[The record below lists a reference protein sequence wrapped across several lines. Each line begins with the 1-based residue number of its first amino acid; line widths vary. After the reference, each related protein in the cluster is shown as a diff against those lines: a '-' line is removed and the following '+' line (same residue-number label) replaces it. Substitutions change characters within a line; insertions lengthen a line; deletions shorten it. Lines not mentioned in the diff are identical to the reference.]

1 VRTTYER
8 VANLDEVFG
17 CLRELQA
24 RTVVFDVEPLVA
36 LWGSG
41 QTALDEG
48 LALVATRTAMVPTLQ
63 VVCFSTN
70 SARRPPELPHSDK
83 ARLVYLASAGKPMR
97 ITPYR
102 GFPRPGVVVGDQ
114 VATDGILAWRLGYA
128 FVQYHQRPGVVPAG
142 PRLMG
147 GLGRLVRPLV
157 FSRRHSESDVKYSRS
172 GDRWGALHPSVQR
185 TCVRP
190 VSAGTRPL
198 APHDLGSPPHGTRES
213 PLTCTFA
220 SASAVVSAF
229 TAGQRLLGAPATPA
243 TMRSARAR

>member
-1 VRTTYER
+1 MRTTYER
-8 VANLDEVFG
+8 VANLDEVLG

-48 LALVATRTAMVPTLQ
+48 LALVASRVAMVPTLQ

-70 SARRPPELPHSDK
+70 SARRPPELPHSDA
-83 ARLVYLASAGKPMR
+83 ARVVYLASAGKPMR

-128 FVQYHQRPGVVPAG
+128 FVQYHQRPDIVPAG

-157 FSRRHSESDVKYSRS
+157 FSRRRSESDVEYSRS
-172 GDRWGALHPSVQR
+172 GHCND
-185 TCVRP
+185 
-190 VSAGTRPL
+190 
-198 APHDLGSPPHGTRES
+198 
-213 PLTCTFA
+213 
-220 SASAVVSAF
+220 
-229 TAGQRLLGAPATPA
+229 
-243 TMRSARAR
+243 